1 MGQKVHPIGFRI
13 GIVRNWDSVWYEDK
27 KNFKVC
33 LVEDLKIR
41 DFIMKNHKTAG
52 IARVIIERLADKIN
66 VNIHTARPGMLIGKK
81 GSDIDTLKLS
91 LQKIASKNIYVN
103 IVEVKKPEKAA
114 QVIAQQIA
122 QQIEGRQPYRK
133 AVRQAV
139 GNAVRSNAHGI
150 KVMISGRLNGAD
162 IARGETF
169 KEGRVPLHTLR
180 ADIDYGVAEA
190 LTTYGLI
197 GVKVW
202 VYNGDVFAS
211 KAESDE
217 DKYTVKRKTK

>member
-202 VYNGDVFAS
+202 VYNGDFFAS